1 MTSAKPDPDRPYR
14 GRRITWAEFYQL
26 TGRKKPIAANDNQ
39 TEEKCRSSK

>member
-26 TGRKKPIAANDNQ
+26 TGRKKPEADNDNDQ
-39 TEEKCRSSK
+39 KEQP